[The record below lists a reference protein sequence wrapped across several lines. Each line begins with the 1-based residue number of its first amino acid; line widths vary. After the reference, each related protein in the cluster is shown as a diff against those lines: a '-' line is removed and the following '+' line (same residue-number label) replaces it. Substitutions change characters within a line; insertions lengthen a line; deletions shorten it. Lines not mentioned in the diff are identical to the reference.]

1 MIAVQNALF
10 RVVTAALAVS
20 LINVIPMKRSLR
32 RVISAGCGALL
43 LLTVLTPLLRLR
55 DVDPRD
61 YLSQYE
67 IDESMIDEAMRDGQT
82 RARALIKEQTEA
94 YIWDKAAALG
104 AEVRAQV
111 TLAAL
116 SEHYSYPYAVTLTG
130 RWTASQRQALSDY
143 IAQTLGIP
151 PERQTWREGSS

>member
-10 RVVTAALAVS
+10 RIVAAALAVS
-20 LINVIPMKRSLR
+20 LINVIPMKQSLR
-32 RVISAGCGALL
+32 RVIRAGCGALL

-55 DVDPRD
+55 NVDPKD
-61 YLSQYE
+61 YLSQFQ
-67 IDESMIDEAMRDGQT
+67 IDDSMIDEAVRDGQT
-82 RARALIKEQTEA
+82 RAQALITGQTEA

-104 AEVRAQV
+104 AEVRAKV

-116 SEHYSYPYAVTLTG
+116 SEHYSYPYAVTLRG
-130 RWTASQRQALSDY
+130 RWTAAQRQALSDY

>member
-10 RVVTAALAVS
+10 RVVAAALAVS
-20 LINVIPMKRSLR
+20 LINVIPVKRSIR
-32 RVISAGCGALL
+32 RVICAGCGAFL
-43 LLTVLTPLLRLR
+43 LLTVLTPLLRLQ
-55 DVDPRD
+55 DVEPKD
-61 YLSQYE
+61 YLSQFQ
-67 IDESMIDEAMRDGQT
+67 IDEALIDDALQDGQT
-82 RARALIKEQTEA
+82 RAQALITEQTEA

-104 AEVRAQV
+104 AEVRAKI

-130 RWTASQRQALSDY
+130 RWTPAQRQALSDY

-151 PERQTWREGSS
+151 PERQTRREGSS

>member
-10 RVVTAALAVS
+10 RVVAAALAVS
-20 LINVIPMKRSLR
+20 LISLIPMKRSLR
-32 RVISAGCGALL
+32 RVICAGCGALL
-43 LLTVLTPLLRLR
+43 LLTVLTPLRRLR
-55 DVDPRD
+55 DVEPGD
-61 YLSQYE
+61 YLSQFE
-67 IDESMIDEAMRDGQT
+67 MDDSLIDEALRDGQT
-82 RARALIKEQTEA
+82 RAQALITEQTEA

-104 AEVRAQV
+104 AKVRAKV

-130 RWTASQRQALSDY
+130 RWTASQRQALSAY